1 LACITRKEDIMK
13 RIVSLATI
21 LLLAMPLS
29 ALASTWTL
37 DPDHSTAQ
45 FKVKH
50 LMISNVKGVFEKISG
65 TLNLDDRDIT
75 KSKVDVSIDIASINT
90 NIKKRDDHLRSA
102 EFFDA
107 AKYPT
112 MTFTST
118 RVEKAGPDKLK
129 VTGNLTIKGVT
140 RQVVLNVDG
149 LTPEIKDPWGFA
161 RRGASATT
169 NVIRKDFG
177 VNWNKT
183 MDNGGAVVGEEVG
196 IQLEAEFIRK

>member
-1 LACITRKEDIMK
+1 MK
-13 RIVSLATI
+13 RMVSLVI
-21 LLLAMPLS
+21 LMCLALPLS

-45 FKVKH
+45 FKVRH

-65 TLNLDDRDIT
+65 TLNLDDKDIT
-75 KSKVDVSIDIASINT
+75 KSKVDVRIDTASINT

-102 EFFDA
+102 DFFDV
-107 AKYPT
+107 AKYPS

-118 RVEKAGPDKLK
+118 KVEKAGPNKLK

-140 RQVVLNVDG
+140 RQVALYVDG
-149 LTPEIKDPWGFA
+149 LTPEIKDPWGYG

-169 NVIRKDFG
+169 NLIRKDFG

-183 MDNGGAVVGEEVG
+183 MDNGGMVVGEEVA

>member
-1 LACITRKEDIMK
+1 MK
-13 RIVSLATI
+13 RIVSLVV
-21 LLLAMPLS
+21 LMCLALPLS

-45 FKVKH
+45 FKVRH

-65 TLNLDDRDIT
+65 TLNLDDKDIT
-75 KSKVDVSIDIASINT
+75 KSKVDVRIDTASINT

-102 EFFDA
+102 DFFDV
-107 AKYPT
+107 AKYPS

-118 RVEKAGPDKLK
+118 KVEKAGPNKLK

-140 RQVVLNVDG
+140 RQVVLHVDG
-149 LTPEIKDPWGFA
+149 LTPEIKDPWGHG
-161 RRGASATT
+161 RRGASATA
-169 NVIRKDFG
+169 NLIRKDFG

-183 MDNGGAVVGEEVG
+183 MDNGGMVVGEEVA